1 MTSSQPKVDIWMP
14 IYIGDYLSATSRLT
28 TEQHGAYI
36 LLLLDYWKNGPPPD
50 NDSILC
56 QIARL
61 PVESWK
67 QMRHSISSFF
77 KISDGCWTDDILDE
91 RIEEARRNRQNAS
104 NRGKRGAEA
113 RYGART
119 NHLSIDEALLEP
131 STENGSS
138 SSSSSSSEPLPLKS
152 TSGKRKSS
160 STDSEEFK
168 RFWSTWPDHPRKIR
182 RVDAEKIWND
192 KGLDEHCDVILTHLK
207 SCVKSKQWIDGFVPL
222 PVSFLNQQRWLDGV
236 PTQVPHLPFGRKVI

>member
-1 MTSSQPKVDIWMP
+1 MP

-36 LLLLDYWKNGPPPD
+36 LLLLDYWRNGPPPD

-61 PVESWK
+61 PVERWK
-67 QMRHSISSFF
+67 QIRHSISSFF
-77 KISDGCWTDDILDE
+77 KISDGRWTDDALDA
-91 RIEEARRNRQNAS
+91 RIEEARLNRQNAS

-119 NHLSIDEALLEP
+119 NHLTIDEAVLDP

-138 SSSSSSSEPLPLKS
+138 SSSSSSSSSEPLALKS
-152 TSGKRKSS
+152 MSGKRKSS

-168 RFWSTWPDHPRKIR
+168 RFWSTWPDHERKIR
-182 RVDAEKIWND
+182 RVDAAKIWKD
-192 KGLDEHCDVILTHLK
+192 DGLDEHCDIILAHLK
-207 SCVKSKQWIDGFVPL
+207 SCVKSKQWIDGFAPL
-222 PVSFLNQQRWLDGV
+222 PVTFLNQKRWLDGA
-236 PTQVPHLPFGRKVI
+236 PRQVSNLPFGRKVI